1 MRVAVIDD
9 SPMVR
14 TMLSQLVKAFGHE
27 PAAIVPTAVFDVL
40 RSLREFEI
48 GLMIVDLQMPSC
60 PGLSLIR
67 AVREDPHLAGLPIL
81 VYTAHLDETS
91 TYCLQELKV
100 NAVAPKPMNPKDL
113 DLEIKRAL
121 EGSVWNPGPQRARIT
136 LIDEIDSR
144 RHHLSELLHQAGH
157 QAQELDLGSC
167 FELMEALLK
176 APPIMLVVS
185 LGATSCPVLSFI
197 RLIREDPRL
206 RLIPIL
212 AFGRPAQGIHPAALA
227 QFNVCE
233 MEELHTPGRL
243 LEAIEGLL
251 VNLVAPPG
259 PA

>member
-1 MRVAVIDD
+1 MRIAVIDD
-9 SPMVR
+9 SPLVR
-14 TMLSQLVKAFGHE
+14 TMLSQHVKAFGHE
-27 PAAIVPTAVFDVL
+27 PAGIAPTAVFDVL

-48 GLMIVDLQMPSC
+48 GLMIVDLQMPTC

-81 VYTAHLDETS
+81 VYTAHLDETAS
-91 TYCLQELKV
+91 FCLQQLKV
-100 NAVAPKPMNPKDL
+100 NAVAPKPMNPHDL

-121 EGSVWNPGPQRARIT
+121 EGSAWSPGPQRARIT

-157 QAQELDLGSC
+157 QAQELDLASC
-167 FELMEALLK
+167 FDIMGALLK

-185 LGATSCPVLSFI
+185 LGCASCPVLSLI

-206 RLIPIL
+206 GRIPIL

-227 QFNVCE
+227 QFNVYE
-233 MEELHTPGRL
+233 MEEVHTPGRL
-243 LEAIEGLL
+243 LEAIEGVLDS
-251 VNLVAPPG
+251 LVAPVDR
-259 PA
+259 A